1 MADSLLQQIQ
11 DEAVDSNYDLGNLL
25 RKCRVLAQR
34 LGNEDLK
41 EWVRCELNGYL
52 GDMEEDLPEYRIIG
66 PVIVQGHYMGLAR
79 AQLTN
84 FPIPQTA
91 IKDDQIRKKVFTIYA
106 TGSVPELEH
115 MVKEAGDEGLR
126 FTLPPEVRSFIKDPG
141 VRQDMQLAA
150 IWRTIDTSGFQG
162 ISNTVRNKILDFT
175 LELESEVE
183 RTGAP
188 IQNINSQEPDKVQH
202 IFNTQIHGSVGNVA
216 QGNRDVSQ
224 SATVNTGDLSS
235 LKEALQEL
243 GLPKELEAEI
253 LTAAEEQ
260 QPEDGKLPAR
270 LAELIGKVAVLG
282 AQGALAIS
290 GSVAV
295 KVLTRS
301 LCQFF
306 GISF

>member
-11 DEAVDSNYDLGNLL
+11 NEAVDSSHDLADLL

-41 EWVRCELNGYL
+41 EWVRCELNGYST
-52 GDMEEDLPEYRIIG
+52 EDGTQLPEYRRLF
-66 PVIVQGHYMGLAR
+66 PVVAKGHYVGMFG
-79 AQLTN
+79 AQITN
-84 FPIPQTA
+84 FPIPMSA
-91 IKDDQIRKKVFTIYA
+91 
-106 TGSVPELEH
+106 
-115 MVKEAGDEGLR
+115 VKEEKMRKTIFGINIGHGISEIQHLIAGSDTGDL
-126 FTLPPEVRSFIKDPG
+126 TWHLPPEARYFIKDPC
-141 VRQDMQLAA
+141 VRQDHQLADVWQVCNTA
-150 IWRTIDTSGFQG
+150 ALEKIL
-162 ISNTVRNKILDFT
+162 NTVRNKILDFT

-188 IQNINSQEPDKVQH
+188 IQNLNKQEPEKVQQ
-202 IFNTQIHGSVGNVA
+202 IFNNHIQGPVGNVA

-224 SATVNTGDLSS
+224 TATVNTGDLSS
-235 LKEALQEL
+235 LKDALQEL
-243 GLPKELEAEI
+243 GLPKDLEAEI
-253 LTAAEEQ
+253 LTAAEEE

-270 LAELIGKVAVLG
+270 LAELVGKVAALG

-295 KVLTRS
+295 EVLTRS

-306 GISF
+306 GMSF